1 MRRLLLVLVLGCSGS
16 QPLVPAPVVQKPA
29 PIDPGEPVGLPAG
42 YVEVR
47 PERVVPLGEQ
57 DALLLVD
64 EPDNLVLP
72 VFIGGT
78 EGLSIQGRL
87 MNVPPVRPLTHD
99 LLDHLLVKLDAKLV
113 QVQVDS
119 LRHDDQGGVYIG
131 SIFVRSKGHVFK
143 LDARPSDAVALAIGD
158 HVPIYVAKAVLE
170 EAGYKWDEVQ
180 RQLQQSAGS
189 AT

>member
-1 MRRLLLVLVLGCSGS
+1 MRSLLVVLAIGCSGS
-16 QPLVPAPVVQKPA
+16 QPLVPAPVAKA
-29 PIDPGEPVGLPAG
+29 PPVDPGEPTGLPKG

-47 PERVVPLGEQ
+47 ADRIVPLGEQ

-72 VFIGGT
+72 IFIGGT

-87 MNVPPVRPLTHD
+87 LGVPPVRPLTHD
-99 LLDHLLVKLDAKLV
+99 LLDHVLLRLHAKLV

-119 LRHDDQGGVYIG
+119 LRHDGEGGVYIG
-131 SIFVRSKGHVFK
+131 SIFVKADGHVFK

-158 HVPIYVAKAVLE
+158 HVPIYVARSVLE
-170 EAGYKWDEVQ
+170 EAGYKWDDVQ
-180 RQLQQSAGS
+180 RQLQQATGS